1 MSRWPPFLVPPDPA
15 CVEGEPYGRQGVAGS
30 VPRGRA
36 FSFLSNTLEGSNKAA
51 GGREVSCLP
60 AACDQ
65 PFLSLGGVLEQQE
78 ALEGTLRV
86 GLVVSP
92 SLLDAPGGACLG

>member
-1 MSRWPPFLVPPDPA
+1 MSRWPLFLVPPDPA
-15 CVEGEPYGRQGVAGS
+15 CVEGEPNGRQGVTGS

-36 FSFLSNTLEGSNKAA
+36 FSFLSNPLEVSNKAA

-92 SLLDAPGGACLG
+92 SLPDAPGGACLG